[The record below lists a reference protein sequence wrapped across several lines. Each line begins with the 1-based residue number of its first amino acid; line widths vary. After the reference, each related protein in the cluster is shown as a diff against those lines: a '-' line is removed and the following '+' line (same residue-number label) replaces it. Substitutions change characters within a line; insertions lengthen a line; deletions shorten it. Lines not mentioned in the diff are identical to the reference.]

1 MSRTESDGTPSPPAS
16 PPEPGQAS
24 SASIPE
30 KAAAPQAE
38 LTPPTSGPASEPKQE
53 MTLSESTLVW
63 MVEGEARETDP
74 SRVSSYDFHAPADA
88 RRRVFALVGIAGGVA
103 LIIAFVL
110 HLVAASRPPA
120 PDETEDAASQLTRR
134 AELALAQ
141 GRSGEAI
148 ELAHLAIA
156 ANSRVPG
163 AYAVVG
169 AVARTAGRVVEART
183 AYTKYLELAPVGP
196 HAAEARA
203 ALAVLP
209 P

>member
-1 MSRTESDGTPSPPAS
+1 MSRTESEGTPTSPESTSAR
-16 PPEPGQAS
+16 S
-24 SASIPE
+24 SLIPE
-30 KAAAPQAE
+30 KGAAPRDEAA
-38 LTPPTSGPASEPKQE
+38 PAHADPAAEPKQE
-53 MTLSESTLVW
+53 MTLSESTLHW
-63 MVEGEARETDP
+63 MVDGDQPMDPRALDP
-74 SRVSSYDFHAPADA
+74 SHQSRYDFRARAA
-88 RRRVFALVGIAGGVA
+88 SRRRTFALVGAAAGLA

-110 HLVAASRPPA
+110 HLVAAHRPA
-120 PDETEDAASQLTRR
+120 PVDESADSASQITRR

-156 ANSRVPG
+156 ANPRVPG

-169 AVARTAGRVVEART
+169 AVARVAGRTVEART

-203 ALAVLP
+203 ALAALP